1 MANKISSYI
10 GEVRAELAK
19 VQWPWDDSER
29 GFKRY
34 KELWDSTLVVLI
46 AMLLVGGYISFFDF
60 ITINVVGFLTRP

>member
-1 MANKISSYI
+1 MANKFGSYF

-34 KELWDSTLVVLI
+34 KELWDSTLVVII

>member
-1 MANKISSYI
+1 MSNKIGTYI
-10 GEVRAELAK
+10 NEVRAELAK

-34 KELWDSTLVVLI
+34 KELWDSTLVVII

>member
-1 MANKISSYI
+1 MANKFGSYF

-29 GFKRY
+29 GFRKY
-34 KELWDSTLVVLI
+34 KELWDSTLVVII

-60 ITINVVGFLTRP
+60 ITINVFGFLTRP

>member
-1 MANKISSYI
+1 MSNKITTYI
-10 GEVRAELAK
+10 REVRAELAK

-34 KELWDSTLVVLI
+34 KELWDSTLVVII

-60 ITINVVGFLTRP
+60 VTINVVGFLTHP

>member
-1 MANKISSYI
+1 MSNKITTYI
-10 GEVRAELAK
+10 NEVRAELAK

-34 KELWDSTLVVLI
+34 KELWDSTLVVII

-60 ITINVVGFLTRP
+60 VTINVVGFLTHP

>member
-1 MANKISSYI
+1 MSNKITTYI
-10 GEVRAELAK
+10 REVRAELAK
-19 VQWPWDDSER
+19 VQWPWDGSER

-34 KELWDSTLVVLI
+34 KELWDSTIVVII

>member
-1 MANKISSYI
+1 MANKISTYI
-10 GEVRAELAK
+10 GEVRAELTK
-19 VQWPWDDSER
+19 VQWPWDPSEH

-34 KELWDSTLVVLI
+34 KELWDSTLVVII

>member
-1 MANKISSYI
+1 MANRIISYI
-10 GEVRAELAK
+10 GEVRGELAK

-34 KELWDSTLVVLI
+34 KELWDSTLIVII

-60 ITINVVGFLTRP
+60 ITINVVGYLTKP